1 MEDLIK
7 QASTDPDTIDTL
19 TREDATTLRD
29 ALAAQVA
36 DIKNGIEQSDDVEAD
51 MAALEEA
58 VDRHKRT
65 VARLAA
71 IDQAAEE
78 RAAKVAELTAG
89 IVDETP
95 EAEEAE
101 EAAEEAEVEAVDV
114 EVVEAE
120 QAEPEL
126 EAVAA
131 AAKPSVGALA
141 KRTPKAHKPEA
152 PRVALTASA
161 DLGAGGIADVKA
173 LTAAF
178 QKRNEALGSTRPSQ
192 GRTTYPVASFNTHR
206 DDRLTVTG
214 GDFAQNDAV
223 FSQVMRDAQA
233 EAKRNVEAQRTGK
246 ALVAGGGF
254 CAPAEPIYDLFSI
267 GGRGG
272 GVSLPT
278 VNAPRGRVTY
288 VTSPTYEDF
297 RTNPEWYN
305 AVGEDYTAAEDAAD
319 TAKDLFVIDCPDTTT
334 CSVVAHPAI
343 VQASNFQGRF
353 YPEYIRRIS
362 DLTGVAHFHKVNS
375 FLISALVSNSVTHNA
390 ADVNGGAYVQVF
402 QNLRFHAALMRETYR
417 LDIGTVLE
425 LAVPHWAIDAL
436 AADRIARDSTT
447 DYSVARAAVMADL
460 NSVGLRVQELY
471 DWAGQNISGD
481 QPGTTAQ
488 GNFPATA
495 QFLLW
500 VPGSAVRLDGGML
513 NLGEVRDST
522 LNNQNNYQTFMETWE
537 QVCFPGP
544 APWLLD
550 DIQICPSGATGA
562 RETITCA
569 TGS

>member
-19 TREDATTLRD
+19 GREDAVALRD

-36 DIKNGIEQSDDVEAD
+36 EIKDGIETSEDVDAD

-65 VARLAA
+65 VVRLEA
-71 IDQAAEE
+71 IDQAAQE

-89 IVDETP
+89 IVEETP
-95 EAEEAE
+95 EAEEVE
-101 EAAEEAEVEAVDV
+101 ETPEVEAVETETEIEV
-114 EVVEAE
+114 EVV
-120 QAEPEL
+120 EPEL

-131 AAKPSVGALA
+131 AAKPSLGALA

-161 DLGAGGIADVKA
+161 DLGAGGIADVKS

-192 GRTTYPVASFNTHR
+192 GRTTYPIASFNTHR
-206 DDRLTVTG
+206 DDRPTVTG
-214 GDFAQNDAV
+214 GDFALNDSV
-223 FSQVMRDAQA
+223 FSQVMRDAQS
-233 EAKRNVEAQRTGK
+233 EAKRQVEAQRTGK
-246 ALVAGGGF
+246 ALVAAGGF

-272 GVSLPT
+272 GVNLPV

-288 VTSPTYEDF
+288 VASPTYEDF
-297 RTNPEWYN
+297 RTNPAWYD

-319 TAKDLFVIDCPDTTT
+319 TVKDVFVIDCPEAST

-375 FLISALVSNSVTHNA
+375 FKISALVSNAVVHNV
-390 ADVNGGAYVQVF
+390 ADTNGGAYPQTF
-402 QNLRFHAALMRETYR
+402 QALRFHAALMRETYR
-417 LDIGTVLE
+417 LDISTVLE
-425 LAVPHWAIDAL
+425 LAVPHWVIDAL
-436 AADRIARDSTT
+436 ATDRIARDSTT
-447 DYSVARAAVMADL
+447 DFAVARAAVMADI
-460 NSVGLRVQELY
+460 NSIGLRVQELY
-471 DWAGQNISGD
+471 DWAGQNLSGD

-495 QFLLW
+495 DLLMW
-500 VPGSAVRLDGGML
+500 VPGSAVLLDGGML

-522 LNNQNNYQTFMETWE
+522 LNNTNNYQTFMETWE

-550 DIQICPSGATGA
+550 GINICPTGGTGA

>member
-65 VARLAA
+65 VTRLAA

-95 EAEEAE
+95 EAEDAE
-101 EAAEEAEVEAVDV
+101 EAVEEADPEVVDV

-126 EAVAA
+126 EAVAAA

-161 DLGAGGIADVKA
+161 ESGGGQIHDMKSLV
-173 LTAAF
+173 AAF
-178 QKRNEALGSTRPSQ
+178 KKRNESLGSERPTR
-192 GRTTYPVASFNTHR
+192 GRSRHPVASFNTHR
-206 DDRLTVTG
+206 DDRLTVGSEAET
-214 GDFAQNDAV
+214 NDAV
-223 FSQVMRDAQA
+223 FAQVIRDAQV
-233 EAKRNVEAQRTGK
+233 EAKRSLEAQRVGK

-254 CAPAEPIYDLFSI
+254 CAPAEPVYELFSI

-272 GVSLPT
+272 GVSLST

-288 VTSPTYEDF
+288 SASPTYEDF

-319 TAKDLFVIDCPDTTT
+319 TAKDVFVIDCPEPTT

-353 YPEYIRRIS
+353 YPEYVNRIGE
-362 DLTGVAHFHKVNS
+362 LTGVAHFHKVNS

-425 LAVPHWAIDAL
+425 LAIPHWAIDAL

-447 DYSVARAAVMADL
+447 DYSVARPAVMADL

-500 VPGSAVRLDGGML
+500 VPGAAVRLDGGML
-513 NLGEVRDST
+513 NLGEVRDCDV
-522 LNNQNNYQTFMETWE
+522 E
-537 QVCFPGP
+537 QSEQLSDVHGNVGASVLPRPGAMAAGRHP
-544 APWLLD
+544 DLPLRCHW
-550 DIQICPSGATGA
+550 CT
-562 RETITCA
+562 
-569 TGS
+569 